1 MSNRRIQLLGLGI
14 VISAIFLYLAL
25 RGMDWRALG
34 QTLLDIQ
41 IGSLAFCGG
50 MIALGI
56 MLRGLRWSLIAG
68 RSIQLV
74 IPFVRATNLG
84 ILGNQLLPARLGE
97 VIRIVALKRI
107 LQAGLSESVGSAL
120 IDRVVD
126 TVVLFISAWLVSTLI
141 ARAFLPQGW
150 LLGLGA
156 ALALFGVGLLI
167 ARTHRFHAWV
177 TVWSVRYLHRWSLRP
192 DSFVCAFNA
201 MLARLTRWRIGSSV
215 VAVALLVWLADYLA
229 VLAAL
234 WSIGLDLPPSAPL
247 LLWVMLAAGSV
258 IPSTPGYVG
267 IYQLAAVLALATY
280 DIPAHEAIAVSLV
293 LQAVILL
300 VSLVVAGGEVRFLW
314 PATSRH
320 SKDNDA

>member
-1 MSNRRIQLLGLGI
+1 MSNRRIHLSGLGI
-14 VISAIFLYLAL
+14 VISAVFLYLAM
-25 RGMDWRALG
+25 RGMDWQALG

-41 IGSLAFCGG
+41 IGSLAFCAG

-56 MLRGLRWSLIAG
+56 MLRGLRRSVIAG

-84 ILGNQLLPARLGE
+84 LLGNQLLPARLGE
-97 VIRIVALKRI
+97 VIRILALKRI
-107 LQAGLSESVGSAL
+107 LQTSLSESVGSAL
-120 IDRVVD
+120 VDRVFD

-141 ARAFLPQGW
+141 ARALLPQGW

-156 ALALFGVGLLI
+156 ALALLGVGLLI

-177 TVWSVRYLHRWSLRP
+177 TAWSVRYLHRWSLRP
-192 DSFVCAFNA
+192 DSFVDTFNT
-201 MLARLTRWRIGSSV
+201 MLARLTRWRIGLPV

-234 WSIGLDLPPSAPL
+234 WSIGLDLPQSAPL
-247 LLWVMLAAGSV
+247 LLWVMLAAGSA
-258 IPSTPGYVG
+258 IPSAPGYVG
-267 IYQLAAVLALATY
+267 IYQLAAVMALATY

-293 LQAVILL
+293 LQGVTLL
-300 VSLVVAGGEVRFLW
+300 VSLVGAGEEVRLIW
-314 PATSRH
+314 SAKSRN